1 MIMRKNIEIK
11 NVSTENFY
19 NIAVRSFESSWKVM
33 QEMSIDSIS
42 YLVDD
47 ANFMCVFIGNVINH
61 ISKNFY
67 IIIQCEC
74 LEGKLEDVNFEEVA
88 ERLVRHSWVF
98 CK

>member
-1 MIMRKNIEIK
+1 MRKNIEIE

-33 QEMSIDSIS
+33 QEMSIDNIS

-47 ANFMCVFIGNVINH
+47 ADFMCVFIGNVINH

-67 IIIQCEC
+67 IITQCEC
-74 LEGKLEDVNFEEVA
+74 LEGKLEDVNFEKVA